1 MANKFVS
8 LNHLRNKVEQKRERN
23 LEIKKRLMEAIADV
37 HSIDDI
43 SKLLDYKVKLNQDE
57 LQSVERLYRIQY
69 QSLGRSFNGLTKKQ
83 GRMSIFNEDK
93 DDIVSKFRRSGII
106 KFRTSTVTTVTKPG
120 TETKSQIWDE
130 IYKQWKS
137 KMEKWVDNQDDR
149 LSQDEKKIKQ
159 IKFGFTE
166 KNKKH
171 SELGRETL
179 TQLND
184 DDTFKFIHYEN
195 GNIDAGVKN
204 IITIDLS
211 DSEN

>member
-8 LNHLRNKVEQKRERN
+8 LNRLRKKVEQKREQN
-23 LEIKKRLMEAIADV
+23 LKIKEKLLSAIADV

-43 SKLLDYKVKLNQDE
+43 SKLLDYKVKFHQDD

-69 QSLGRSFNGLTKKQ
+69 QSLGRPFNGLTQKR

-106 KFRTSTVTTVTKPG
+106 KFRTSTMTTVTKPG
-120 TETKSQIWDE
+120 TETKPQIWDE

-137 KMEKWVDNQDDR
+137 KMEKWVNNQDDR

-159 IKFGFTE
+159 IRFSFTE
-166 KNKKH
+166 ENKHH
-171 SELGRETL
+171 SDLGEKTL

-184 DDTFKFIHYEN
+184 DDTFKFINYEN

-211 DSEN
+211 DSDN